1 MQRTFGIHRLWVI
14 TVAVVSVQQ
23 LRVMKKMHWF
33 RSKWQK
39 KKTRKIQYLLYT
51 LNKNC
56 NLKEFSEISGT
67 QTDQLQ
73 AVPVSVGG
81 GVMDRTV
88 TLFVSERKG
97 RSALKQ
103 KLQTSAT
110 QMRRDRCQML
120 VKPCVT
126 TNIGEVVQ
134 QLKMQLG
141 REKPQNLQMPL
152 ERPVQNYTPLA
163 RWNVQLI
170 LKTLGPGRIRL
181 SGPNSNNLSSEIRR
195 FWCDFFLSHLW
206 DLFVLDSQPRLLFP
220 FSLDSFK
227 LWLQSNTTPAR
238 GEEKRLE
245 IQGDTTE
252 RWKMSYKKN
261 HPIYLSGEL
270 RVNVK
275 SKDAEEQLLQRLQWG
290 VTHQFS
296 IFRTRNLG
304 CSVPESNTPII
315 FCFVLEV

>member
-51 LNKNC
+51 FNKNC

-97 RSALKQ
+97 RSALQQ

-110 QMRRDRCQML
+110 QTRRDRCQML

-195 FWCDFFLSHLW
+195 FWCDFFSLSC
-206 DLFVLDSQPRLLFP
+206 VRLICVGLTAPPPFP
-220 FSLDSFK
+220 FR
-227 LWLQSNTTPAR
+227 P
-238 GEEKRLE
+238 G
-245 IQGDTTE
+245 
-252 RWKMSYKKN
+252 
-261 HPIYLSGEL
+261 
-270 RVNVK
+270 
-275 SKDAEEQLLQRLQWG
+275 LLQALAPEQHDACKRWG
-290 VTHQFS
+290 EKVGDSGRHN
-296 IFRTRNLG
+296 R
-304 CSVPESNTPII
+304 
-315 FCFVLEV
+315 EVKDEL